1 VSGKSL
7 SSLEAMVAAEL
18 AAPAAVPVTAIA
30 EAARAAQGR
39 AVCAVLFYGSC
50 RRDGYG
56 DGQLVDLYLLV
67 DGYAA
72 VHASVVM
79 RWLNRLV
86 PPNVYYLEAD
96 HAGGRV
102 RAKYALVSL
111 DQFERRM
118 GAATLNPYFWARF
131 AQPTGLLWTRDRV
144 VADRV
149 RAALAHA
156 IRTTAEAVRPLVG
169 EKADAATLWTR
180 ALTESYRT
188 ELRAEKPERARSIV
202 AGDLDRYRR
211 VTTALGPP
219 TPVGSRDAAR
229 RRWLWRR
236 IQGKV
241 LSILRLAKASFTFA
255 GGADYLAWKI
265 SRHAGAP
272 VEFRPWERRHPM
284 LAAPLVLW
292 RLTRRGIVR

>member
-1 VSGKSL
+1 MSGKSL

-30 EAARAAQGR
+30 EAARATQGR

-67 DGYAA
+67 DDYAT
-72 VHASVVM
+72 VHASVAM

-131 AQPTGLLWTRDRV
+131 AQPTGLLWSRDRV

-219 TPVGSRDAAR
+219 TPFGSPR
-229 RRWLWRR
+229 RREAALALAADPGQGPEHPPTGQGVVHFRR
-236 IQGKV
+236 RR
-241 LSILRLAKASFTFA
+241 RLPRVENQPTRRRARGVPAMGAPPSHA
-255 GGADYLAWKI
+255 GGPSGA
-265 SRHAGAP
+265 AG
-272 VEFRPWERRHPM
+272 
-284 LAAPLVLW
+284 
-292 RLTRRGIVR
+292 G